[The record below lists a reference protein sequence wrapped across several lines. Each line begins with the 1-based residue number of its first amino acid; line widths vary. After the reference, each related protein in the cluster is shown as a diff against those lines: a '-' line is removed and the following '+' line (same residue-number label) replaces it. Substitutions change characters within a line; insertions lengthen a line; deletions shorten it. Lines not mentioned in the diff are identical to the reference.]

1 LALDGVSLVELVR
14 LSGPG
19 QEIAQAMVLSIEP
32 VPDNMNGGTDWT
44 Q

>member
-14 LSGPG
+14 LSSPG
-19 QEIAQAMVLSIEP
+19 KKVAQAMVLSIEP
-32 VPDNMNGGTDWT
+32 VPDDVNGGTDWT